1 MNTAGSHM
9 DLLQTIDLSIGYPS
23 KYNKPLPGVFNLSA
37 RQGELVALV
46 GKNGIGK
53 STLLK
58 TLVKLQA
65 PVAGNIFLEGKHLQ
79 EYSAKALSTR
89 LGFVSTELVQVNNLR
104 VYDLVALGRYP
115 YTNWFGTN
123 RKKDREMIEMAMH
136 LVGIEN
142 LKEKNIRQISD
153 GERQRA
159 MIARTLAQDTRL
171 IILDEP
177 TAFLDLPNKYEIV
190 HLLNKLAREQ
200 NKTVIFS
207 THELNIAIEEADK
220 IWLMTPEGTH
230 QGAPEDLIYLKRFTS
245 MFDKK
250 VSSYISEKGEL
261 KIRKD
266 FNRKIGLNGQG
277 KEYNL
282 TKKALER
289 IGIECIWPSEENE
302 IVTVMPSDNC
312 LECVYESNHHQ
323 TKFRDIYTLIS
334 FLKEYNKNRLTN
346 P

>member
-1 MNTAGSHM
+1 MITTDLHM
-9 DLLQTIDLSIGYPS
+9 DLLQTVDLSIGYPS

-37 RQGELVALV
+37 SQGELVALV

-58 TLVKLQA
+58 TLVKLQP
-65 PVAGNIFLEGKHLQ
+65 PVAGSIFLEGKQLL
-79 EYSAKALSTR
+79 EFSAKELSTR
-89 LGFVSTELVQVNNLR
+89 LGFVSTEPVQVNNLS
-104 VYDLVALGRYP
+104 VYDLVSLGRYP

-123 RKKDREMIEMAMH
+123 REMDREMIQKAMH

-230 QGAPEDLIYLKRFTS
+230 QGAPEDLIYLKRFS
-245 MFDKK
+245 DMFDKK
-250 VSSYISEKGEL
+250 GSSYISEKGEL
-261 KIRKD
+261 KIRKE
-266 FNRKIGLNGQG
+266 FNNKIGLNGQG
-277 KEYNL
+277 KEFLL

-289 IGIECIWPSEENE
+289 IGMECIGETDENE
-302 IVTVMPSDNC
+302 TVNIVHSGNFV
-312 LECVYESNHHQ
+312 EWIYESKHDQ
-323 TKFRDIYTLIS
+323 QKFRDIYSLIS
-334 FLKEYNKNRLTN
+334 FLKRK
-346 P
+346 